1 MQRSCDPARRGKE
14 KTMKSCALTAA
25 FWLVTLSS
33 AQQQPSSHVDGY
45 ATLDGSRVYSPGQ
58 RIQVGQPHGV
68 HSGSIAMDDVS
79 FLRPVSITETR
90 REEGTELL
98 LEGSLLA
105 NVRRSTNKS
114 WQRESFEFRCNVPEP
129 QVGETRLAFIQN
141 SGELRIGESEGHC
154 ELRSIAP
161 QSVPNSV
168 AQDPPQIFIEAWQTV
183 AQDATSVNAG
193 TAVHYSFNV
202 PGSTKILVEYRVQ
215 GGLDDKI
222 RAFVVDGPNYQL
234 YSEHRTFKQY
244 SGQSGSVRGIGKY
257 EIQVPQSG
265 TYHLVLDNGNS
276 WLLPRSV
283 TFHVD
288 AILPQ
293 STQESE
299 QLRTALET
307 QYSLLKRIFIFP
319 DFQTYVKHCGV
330 VNAFSNP
337 NITLCVEL
345 LEEMMSK
352 GMAGPIN
359 FAYLHELG
367 HTLMRQWGL
376 PLWDNEDAADEF
388 VTAFLLIGKQEAIA
402 LQAAQYWASLNTTQ
416 QDAVAK
422 IWMDDRHSLSPQ
434 RARNIARW
442 VKDRDEI
449 VTRWERVFIPNMQTG
464 VLQGMFRDPGVS
476 DKSLVRSEL
485 RRRGISSPES

>member
-1 MQRSCDPARRGKE
+1 
-14 KTMKSCALTAA
+14 
-25 FWLVTLSS
+25 
-33 AQQQPSSHVDGY
+33 
-45 ATLDGSRVYSPGQ
+45 
-58 RIQVGQPHGV
+58 
-68 HSGSIAMDDVS
+68 MDDVS
-79 FLRPVSITETR
+79 FVRPVSITETR
-90 REEGTELL
+90 REEGTELS

-105 NVRRSTNKS
+105 NVRRATNTL
-114 WQRESFEFRCNVPEP
+114 WRRESFGFRCSVPEP
-129 QVGETRLAFIQN
+129 QVGETALALGQN

-154 ELRSIAP
+154 ELRSIAS
-161 QSVPNSV
+161 QSGPESI
-168 AQDPPQIFIEAWQTV
+168 AQDPPQIFVEAWQVV
-183 AQDATSVNAG
+183 ARDTTSVNAG
-193 TAVHYSFNV
+193 KAVQYSFNV
-202 PGSTKILVEYRVQ
+202 PGDTKILIEYQVQ

-222 RAFVVDGPNYQL
+222 RAFVVDAPNYQL
-234 YSEHRTFKQY
+234 YSEHRAFRQY
-244 SGQSGSVRGIGKY
+244 SGKSGSVRGIGKY
-257 EIQVPQSG
+257 EIRVPQSG

-283 TFHVD
+283 AFHVD
-288 AILPQ
+288 AILPY
-293 STQESE
+293 STTESE
-299 QLRTALET
+299 QLRIALET
-307 QYSLLKRIFIFP
+307 QYSLLKRVFIFP

-345 LEEMMSK
+345 MYQMMSQ
-352 GMAGPIN
+352 GMTEAIS
-359 FAYLHELG
+359 FVYLHELG

-388 VTAFLLIGKQEAIA
+388 ATAFLLIGKLDATA
-402 LQAAQYWASLNTTQ
+402 LQSAQYWASLNTTQ

-442 VKDRDEI
+442 VTNRDE
-449 VTRWERVFIPNMQTG
+449 VVSRWWRVFIPNMQTAI
-464 VLQGMFRDPGVS
+464 LQSLLHDPAVS